1 MNWLDIVLLLILAA
15 SVIRSFRT
23 GLTRSIIR
31 LVSVVL
37 AILLGAWF
45 YRTAAAYLQP
55 YVSSQTVAN
64 LGGFLMVFCGVLL
77 LGGIVSGVVGRF
89 LRVTGLSIVD
99 HVLGAG
105 FGLLR
110 GTLVAVALIM
120 GIMAFSK
127 DGRPPQSVTESRLAP
142 YVSQAAR
149 VFAAMAPHDLKEGF
163 RKTYSQAKEV
173 WSHTLR
179 SGIHTVTKTEGK

>member
-15 SVIRSFRT
+15 CVIGSFRK
-23 GLTRSIIR
+23 GFARSIIR

-45 YRTAAAYLQP
+45 YGSAAAYLQP
-55 YVSSQTVAN
+55 YVSSPTVAN
-64 LGGFLMVFCGVLL
+64 LGGFLIVFCGVLL
-77 LGGIVSGVVGRF
+77 LGGIVSWLVGKF

-99 HVLGAG
+99 HMLGAG

-120 GIMAFSK
+120 AVMAFSK
-127 DGRPPQSVTESRLAP
+127 DGQPPQAVTGSHLAP

-173 WSHTLR
+173 WSQ
-179 SGIHTVTKTEGK
+179 SAKNAIHTATKAERK

>member
-15 SVIRSFRT
+15 SVLRSFRT
-23 GLTRSIIR
+23 GLTRSVIR

-45 YRTAAAYLQP
+45 YGTAAAYLQP
-55 YVSSQTVAN
+55 YVSSSTVAN
-64 LGGFLMVFCGVLL
+64 LGGFLIVFCGVLL
-77 LGGIVSGVVGRF
+77 LGGVVGWLVGKF

-99 HVLGAG
+99 HLLGAG

-110 GTLVAVALIM
+110 GTLVGVALIM

-127 DGRPPQSVTESRLAP
+127 DGTPPQSVTGSRLAP

-163 RKTYSQAKEV
+163 HKTYSQAKEV
-173 WSHTLR
+173 WSHTLQ
-179 SGIHTVTKTEGK
+179 SGIHTVSNAEGK